1 MKDMFAIVF
10 RLTVSCLLAGLV
22 MGATFVFTNKAK
34 LHNAEV
40 REHKVMLGLLGYGPE
55 TPAPASLQMH
65 PVYRYLVKV
74 GGESSIGYLLPAS
87 GPAGSGSVFV
97 NLGLNGN
104 FLGQEPVRLDAH
116 QAGEVG
122 ERDAAI
128 ATALGSGKE
137 IRYVDQTIVIT
148 DGGKRQAYLLPG
160 EFPGFKTFI
169 NVIVAVDPAFT
180 VTGLEIMEHEEDPGL
195 GGEIVQGYFKNQFR
209 GKAYEALKKL
219 GVAKEPLPEE
229 YRRVLENDKNGGSI
243 GAAEVAQVEA
253 SYAAKDI
260 YALTG
265 ATISSRAV
273 TNGVKSI
280 VNKFAYRIGIL
291 DRVLREQQIA
301 VPF

>member
-1 MKDMFAIVF
+1 MKDILTIVF

-40 REHKVMLGLLGYGPE
+40 REQKVMLGLLGYSAGQA
-55 TPAPASLQMH
+55 APVSLKLH
-65 PVYRYLVKV
+65 PVYRYLVNA
-74 GGESSIGYLLPAS
+74 GGASSIGYLVPTT
-87 GPAGSGSVFV
+87 GEAGYVFV
-97 NLGLNGN
+97 NLGLDGN
-104 FLGQEPVRLDAH
+104 FLGKEPVRLEAAK
-116 QAGEVG
+116 AGEES
-122 ERDAAI
+122 ERAAAI
-128 ATALGSGKE
+128 IAALGPGKE
-137 IRYVDQTIVIT
+137 AHYADQTVVVT
-148 DGGKRQAYLLPG
+148 ENGARRAYLLPG

-169 NVIVAVDPAFT
+169 KVILAVDPAFT

-209 GKAYEALKKL
+209 GKTYEALKKL
-219 GVAKEPLPEE
+219 GVVKEPLPEE
-229 YRRVLENDKNGGSI
+229 YRRVLENDLKGGTI

-253 SYAAKDI
+253 SYADKDI

-265 ATISSRAV
+265 ATISSRSV

-280 VNKFAYRIGIL
+280 VNKFAYRVGIL
-291 DRVLREQQIA
+291 DRVLQEQQIV

>member
-1 MKDMFAIVF
+1 MKDIFTIIF

-40 REHKVMLGLLGYGPE
+40 REQKVMLGLLGYSGGKA
-55 TPAPASLQMH
+55 APASLKLH
-65 PVYRYLVKV
+65 PVHRYLVNAGGV
-74 GGESSIGYLLPAS
+74 SSLGYLVPTGSGGEAGY
-87 GPAGSGSVFV
+87 VFV
-97 NLGLNGN
+97 NLGLDGN
-104 FLGQEPVRLDAH
+104 FLGKQEVRLEAAK
-116 QAGEVG
+116 AGEAS
-122 ERDAAI
+122 ERQAAL
-128 ATALGSGKE
+128 AAALGSGKE
-137 IRYVDQTIVIT
+137 CRYVDQTIIAT
-148 DGGKRQAYLLPG
+148 DNGIRKAYLLPG

-169 NVIVAVDPAFT
+169 NVILAVDPAFT

-209 GKAYEALKKL
+209 GKTYEALKVL
-219 GVAKEPLPEE
+219 GVVKEPLPEE
-229 YRRVLENDKNGGSI
+229 YRRVLENDKNGGGIS
-243 GAAEVAQVEA
+243 AAEVAQVEA
-253 SYAAKDI
+253 SYSTKDI

-291 DRVLREQQIA
+291 DRVLQEQQIV